1 MLVEGF
7 CQEQNGT
14 YQVQSKDANLSSEVY
29 ETLLKNG
36 WWWYFGCGL
45 LHNLLVLQCTA
56 HWQVAYT
63 RLERRKALWKFDWMF
78 FCVPT
83 ITLRRF
89 LLALPTKQFQLFF
102 FCLFSTCRYSPQSAL
117 GQKAGRQLAGGYKA
131 VVVNILGDL
140 DYLAGTLNLPRW
152 SRAVDCCALCLCSK
166 EGEKTWEKLQQ
177 VCPLGCFDLVTFYLE
192 RVEPQEQMQDLRHSW
207 TKCSQCQLRLD
218 ACKVFGKRPLCLRF
232 CALPMDLS
240 CGTWQW
246 AGEPS
251 SLWQLPEGLLQ
262 EQQDHKQV

>member
-1 MLVEGF
+1 MRVFVKNRMEPTSAIKRCKPVIWGLW
-7 CQEQNGT
+7 
-14 YQVQSKDANLSSEVY
+14 NLAE
-29 ETLLKNG
+29 NG

-166 EGEKTWEKLQQ
+166 EGEKTWKNFNRSAPWVASIWSPSTWREWNHRSRCKIFDIHGLSA
-177 VCPLGCFDLVTFYLE
+177 VDWMHAKYLGSDLCAFGSVLYL
-192 RVEPQEQMQDLRHSW
+192 
-207 TKCSQCQLRLD
+207 
-218 ACKVFGKRPLCLRF
+218 
-232 CALPMDLS
+232 DLS